1 MVLLTGK
8 VTQML
13 TMPEPHPATYL
24 MRRNNH
30 GAEKKLKALAR
41 RVLVPHRKGGLMN
54 ISFPKRT
61 HSRHSA

>member
-24 MRRNNH
+24 MRRNHH

-41 RVLVPHRKGGLMN
+41 RVIGN
-54 ISFPKRT
+54 FPWSPT
-61 HSRHSA
+61 EEVVS